1 MAYMA
6 DVSMSQDEVQLRV
19 QAEKPGTMTDSKH
32 ETPAPKEKSKI
43 EHIMSTQVKRIS
55 DSNEKSS
62 GGVLED
68 NYDEMASLNES
79 QPVIQSGELEESQII
94 LKEVEIAKNTETES
108 ECTPANNM
116 ADCST
121 SSKGIQKQD
130 SKLRMACIDE
140 EKVEVSEMSSSVE
153 VSQDLETPKFEE
165 KGHMR
170 SQNKLQM
177 TTIAEVEQEELSMM
191 LDSRIE
197 QNTSQRKA
205 IKMKS

>member
-1 MAYMA
+1 
-6 DVSMSQDEVQLRV
+6 
-19 QAEKPGTMTDSKH
+19 MTDSKH

-79 QPVIQSGELEESQII
+79 QPAIQSGELEESQII

-108 ECTPANNM
+108 ECTPANHL
-116 ADCST
+116 ADCSS

-130 SKLRMACIDE
+130 SKVQMACIDE
-140 EKVEVSEMSSSVE
+140 EKVEVSVTSSSVE